1 MADGHPEEKKPQTLT
16 DDQIVT
22 ERKIA
27 RRAFLSSTGVFLAGG
42 AMTIVANARAAA
54 QDAAPQQSDPDSAKK
69 SDPDKAKQSDPD
81 RKKKTKSHA
90 KASDPDKAKA
100 ADPDKEK
107 AAPPQ

>member
-1 MADGHPEEKKPQTLT
+1 MADGRPEAKKPQTLT
-16 DDQIVT
+16 DDHIVT

-27 RRAFLSSTGVFLAGG
+27 RRAFLGSTGVYLAGG
-42 AMTIVANARAAA
+42 AMAIVASARAAA
-54 QDAAPQQSDPDSAKK
+54 QDAAPQQSDPD
-69 SDPDKAKQSDPD
+69 KAKQSDPD
-81 RKKKTKSHA
+81 KKRKTKSNA